1 VESFEKEARTVAH
14 LKHPHI
20 VRVLDYDV
28 DDETPFLVMD
38 YAAGGT
44 LRTRHPKGTI
54 LPLPTIISY
63 VKQIAD
69 ALQYA
74 HNQRL
79 IHRDIKPENMLL
91 GEGGQLLL
99 SDFGTALMAQS
110 SRYQSTQEV
119 IGTVAYMSPEHIQG
133 HPRPASDQYSL
144 GIVVYEWLTGE
155 RPFHGSFTEMCT
167 QHMFAPPLPLRERVP
182 TLPPAVEQVVLTAL
196 QKDPHRRFARVQAFA
211 HALSAALDRPVDPTL
226 STPHFVPPM
235 PTVLKETPAYSSPV
249 VSQKTKEQWMKEGNA
264 CYARQQYDKAIAD
277 YDQALQLDSKY
288 ANAQRWRQ
296 EAYRLLREKP

>member
-1 VESFEKEARTVAH
+1 MADRVGQQLGNYRLVRLLGRGGFAEVYLGEHTRLGTQAAVKILYTRLGSQDDVESFEKEARTVAH

-28 DDETPFLVMD
+28 EDETPFLVMD

-44 LRTRHPKGTI
+44 LRTR
-54 LPLPTIISY
+54 
-63 VKQIAD
+63 
-69 ALQYA
+69 
-74 HNQRL
+74 QRL

-167 QHMFAPPLPLRERVP
+167 QHMFAPPLRERVP

-196 QKDPHRRFARVQAFA
+196 QKTHTGV
-211 HALSAALDRPVDPTL
+211 LLVCRP
-226 STPHFVPPM
+226 
-235 PTVLKETPAYSSPV
+235 
-249 VSQKTKEQWMKEGNA
+249 
-264 CYARQQYDKAIAD
+264 
-277 YDQALQLDSKY
+277 
-288 ANAQRWRQ
+288 
-296 EAYRLLREKP
+296 LLTH